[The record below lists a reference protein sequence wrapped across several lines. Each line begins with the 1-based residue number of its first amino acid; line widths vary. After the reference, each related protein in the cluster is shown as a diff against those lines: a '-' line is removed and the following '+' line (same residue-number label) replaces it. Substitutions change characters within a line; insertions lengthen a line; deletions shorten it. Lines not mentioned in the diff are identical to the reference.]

1 MIDLVCGKYKYF
13 CENTKKFMQNYPWYG
28 NVRELFNAILQGAV
42 MAVEKNIKIFD
53 MGLSEAVQTT
63 EKLPKMPEFTD
74 GFSLDNTLETIE
86 KQYISAAVK
95 QSGGNKSKAA
105 RLLGFSNYQRL
116 DARIKSLK
124 IQPELK

>member
-1 MIDLVCGKYKYF
+1 
-13 CENTKKFMQNYPWYG
+13 
-28 NVRELFNAILQGAV
+28 

-63 EKLPKMPEFTD
+63 EKLPEMPEFAD

-124 IQPELK
+124 IQPELE